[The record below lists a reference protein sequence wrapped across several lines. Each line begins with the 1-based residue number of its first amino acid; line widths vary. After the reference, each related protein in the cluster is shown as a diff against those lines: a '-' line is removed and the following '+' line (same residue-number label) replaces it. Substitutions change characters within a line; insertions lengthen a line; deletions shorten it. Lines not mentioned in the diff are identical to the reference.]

1 MTSFLISV
9 IRFGVSQ
16 PVSDSKENDGEGQR
30 MSIKKCLIILIAVLL
45 SFLISTPVVM
55 AIGDDKYSRASLK
68 GLKKLSVV
76 VQIEKSVSEDLR
88 KAGLSED
95 RVRTGVELKLRDEA
109 KIDVVYVEDL
119 SSDTPILHVE
129 IDGSKK
135 TEKTFSYLIEVEL
148 WQKSFLKR
156 DPKVQVIAGTWST
169 GVFGSASASNV
180 ATDMMRLINGL
191 MDAFTKAYL
200 SVNP

>member
-1 MTSFLISV
+1 MNIKKSLIFLIV
-9 IRFGVSQ
+9 VF
-16 PVSDSKENDGEGQR
+16 
-30 MSIKKCLIILIAVLL
+30 L
-45 SFLISTPVVM
+45 SFLISTSVCF
-55 AIGDDKYSRASLK
+55 AIGDDQYSRSSLK
-68 GLKKLSVV
+68 NLKKVSVV
-76 VQIEKSVSEDLR
+76 VQIEKP
-88 KAGLSED
+88 LSED
-95 RVRTGVELKLRDEA
+95 FKKVGLTEERIRTGIELKLQEA
-109 KIDVVYVEDL
+109 KIDVVYVQDL

-135 TEKTFSYLIEVEL
+135 TDKTFSFLIEVEL

-156 DPKVQVIAGTWST
+156 DPKVEVIAGTWST

-180 ATDMMRLINGL
+180 ATDMMRLINGM